1 MASSPAHD
9 GNTPFR
15 HRSVDDVHAAEMMEL
30 LDACGA
36 LHRDGML
43 DREEYD
49 AKCMV
54 LAQRA
59 ANARR
64 VRQP

>member
-1 MASSPAHD
+1 MASPPASD
-9 GNTPFR
+9 RTNQLRDRT
-15 HRSVDDVHAAEMMEL
+15 VDDVHATEMMEL